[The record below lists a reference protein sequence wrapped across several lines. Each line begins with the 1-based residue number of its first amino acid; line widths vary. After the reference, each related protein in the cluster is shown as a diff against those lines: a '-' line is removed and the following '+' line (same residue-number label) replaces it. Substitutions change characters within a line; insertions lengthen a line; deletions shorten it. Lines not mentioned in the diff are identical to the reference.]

1 MKRSNF
7 THKNGSKNMLDCATE
22 KVTLLSDKSIKML
35 QKGATAQTQ
44 LYVSAL
50 TKINLKPLNPEL
62 LLMCSLWMHTW
73 MSVGFHVKLLK
84 VRSIR
89 LEKCWKTPIPAHCA
103 LICICRET
111 QASIWLLSICDH
123 HTPRGL
129 ERESKREG
137 EGIVLVTARQFAL
150 TTMWRWGLLRFDR
163 LPYSRTLAHT
173 SI

>member
-1 MKRSNF
+1 MGG
-7 THKNGSKNMLDCATE
+7 GSLIN
-22 KVTLLSDKSIKML
+22 
-35 QKGATAQTQ
+35 
-44 LYVSAL
+44 VSAL
-50 TKINLKPLNPEL
+50 TKINLKPLNPES

-89 LEKCWKTPIPAHCA
+89 LEKCWKNPIPAHCA

-163 LPYSRTLAHT
+163 LPYSPCTHADITRVCVCCRKGIINWTT
-173 SI
+173 WF